1 MNPNVISTRINDLR
15 AKNSQTLLEAIT
27 ITIVALVINS
37 MLPLILVKYVYAN
50 KQLLQ
55 APPIFDYIAVVSF
68 AVTVLYFLYAFLSN
82 FKREREI
89 FRLMNELD
97 LSEVDELL
105 SDEELKELENI
116 VDEALNKSKKTK
128 TTKKS
133 TRTKKTA
140 KKTSAKKTSRTKKTK
155 K

>member
-1 MNPNVISTRINDLR
+1 MTNDVTAVKIQNLR

-50 KQLLQ
+50 KQLLS
-55 APPIFDYIAVVSF
+55 APPIFDYIAVTSF
-68 AVTVLYFLYAFLSN
+68 VVTVLYFLYAFIAN

-89 FRLMNELD
+89 AHLMEELEAD
-97 LSEVDELL
+97 ELDELL
-105 SDEELKELENI
+105 TDEELKELESI
-116 VDEALNKSKKTK
+116 VDEALSKKKPAKKSAKKTASKK
-128 TTKKS
+128 TTKK
-133 TRTKKTA
+133 TT
-140 KKTSAKKTSRTKKTK
+140 KKTSRAKKTK